1 MNLKKGVAVTIV
13 YSACNIKSVV
23 SAIATLSVRLDIV
36 GENTLPNAD
45 GNLKK
50 WRNIHMYC

>member
-23 SAIATLSVRLDIV
+23 SAIAILSVRLDIV
-36 GENTLPNAD
+36 GENTLSNAD

-50 WRNIHMYC
+50 